1 VVVVV
6 RRPRALAWAALAIAA
21 GAATAAAPEYQ
32 VKAAFLF
39 NFARF
44 VEWPGEAVVESDAF
58 RICVVGDDP
67 FGPLLDDAVRGKTVH
82 DKPVE
87 IVHPEDI
94 DAIRCHIAFFASSG
108 APALPR
114 LLTALGGRG
123 ILTVGETEDFT
134 RAGGVIAMRVEESK
148 VRFDINVD
156 AAQRAGLH
164 VSSQLLKLASRVIQ

>member
-1 VVVVV
+1 M
-6 RRPRALAWAALAIAA
+6 RRLVALAVAVV
-21 GAATAAAPEYQ
+21 ATATMVRAAAPEYQ
-32 VKAAFLF
+32 VKAAFLY

-44 VEWPGEAVVESDAF
+44 VEWPPDVVAGSDAF
-58 RICVVGDDP
+58 RICIVGDDP
-67 FGPLLDDAVRGKTVH
+67 FGPHLDDAVQGKTMH

-87 IVHPEDI
+87 VVHPEDV
-94 DAIRCHIAFFASSG
+94 DVIRCHIAFFARSG
-108 APALPR
+108 GPALPR

-123 ILTVGETEDFT
+123 VLTIGETEEFT

>member
-1 VVVVV
+1 VVV
-6 RRPRALAWAALAIAA
+6 RRAVALVCAALVVAPAA
-21 GAATAAAPEYQ
+21 AAAPEYQ
-32 VKAAFLF
+32 LKAAFLY

-44 VEWPGEAVVESDAF
+44 VEWPQGTVAATDPF
-58 RICVVGDDP
+58 RICIVGDDP
-67 FGPLLDDAVRGKTVH
+67 FGDLLDQAVRGKTVH
-82 DKPVE
+82 DRPVE
-87 IVHPEDI
+87 VVHPD
-94 DAIRCHIAFFASSG
+94 DLFAIRCHIAFFARSG

-148 VRFDINVD
+148 VRFDVNVD
-156 AAQRAGLH
+156 AAQRAGLR